1 MIKKEWRSDILI
13 RNKKTESLS
22 IVCIFLTAVMSAV
35 LLFQPVREVRTP
47 ADQLKAQLSDD
58 YCSML
63 FDDSYV
69 HEINIIISEL
79 NWDYLTSHAV
89 DEQYVRCDAEIDGE
103 LIKNIA
109 IRPKGNSS
117 LSAISNSGD
126 THFSFKIEFDK
137 YDKLQTY
144 HGLDKLSLGNLGQDP
159 SCMKDFFA
167 YHMMN
172 HMKVPAPLSSYT
184 LVKLNGQDFGL
195 YLAVEA
201 VEKSFCYR
209 NYGSD
214 FGTLYKPD
222 SFAMDTLDLSSF
234 TDYNNPDSA
243 LAVAETIMNGKRY
256 ADKQSGDRTDIIG
269 ELVTSAFSSMKSAD
283 NIASLH
289 YVGDNEKDYSLI
301 FDTAVFNVTESDR
314 LRFINAVRIL
324 NTSESPANALDT
336 DILLRYF
343 TVHDFVNNYDS
354 YNSFFVHNFYLHEKD
369 GKLSLVPWDY
379 NLAFGTFTYE
389 SAVGSILSDT
399 DFDYIPPKN
408 NAMTDEMS
416 MVNYPIDT
424 PVYSVPIE
432 ERPLLNVLL
441 GNKETLAQ
449 YHEYCNQLLADFFEN
464 GKYQKLFSQVYEQI
478 RPYIAKNLT
487 FYTTEEFDR
496 GSEAINKYCLLR
508 AESVRSQLEG
518 TIPST
523 AEGQRN
529 APETLINT
537 DSLNLT
543 DLTNFNSLLS
553 GMDKDTISRVLHIL
567 LKDNYEYTTKG
578 AVEAVK
584 YYAGNPSEI
593 VGIIP
598 ELLQI
603 PVISQ
608 TVSQKLAPFVLMAV
622 SVIIL
627 ITAVVFSKKYRR
639 RKNAVKT

>member
-1 MIKKEWRSDILI
+1 MIRTKQTEMLSMICIL
-13 RNKKTESLS
+13 LAVVFS
-22 IVCIFLTAVMSAV
+22 IIMLC
-35 LLFQPVREVRTP
+35 QPVQELRTP

-58 YCSML
+58 YSSLL

-69 HEINIIISEL
+69 HEINILISDL
-79 NWDYLTSHAV
+79 NWDYMTSHAV
-89 DEQYVRCDAEIDGE
+89 DEQYVQCDAEIDGE

-117 LSAISNSGD
+117 LAAISNNGD
-126 THFSFKIEFDK
+126 THFSFKMEFDK

-234 TDYNNPDSA
+234 TDYSSPDSA
-243 LAVAETIMNGKRY
+243 LAVAETIMNGERY

-314 LRFINAVRIL
+314 KRFINAVRIL

-343 TVHDFVNNYDS
+343 AVHDFVNNYDS

-369 GKLSLVPWDY
+369 CKLSLVPWDY

-389 SAVGSILSDT
+389 NAVGSILSGT
-399 DFDYIPPKN
+399 DFDYLPPEG
-408 NAMTDEMS
+408 NAMNSEMS

-424 PVYSVPIE
+424 PTYSIPIE
-432 ERPLLNVLL
+432 ERPVLNALL
-441 GNKETLAQ
+441 GNEETLAQ
-449 YHEYCNQLLADFFEN
+449 YHAYCNELLSDFFEN
-464 GKYQKLFSQVYEQI
+464 GQYDTLFAQVYEQI
-478 RPYIAKNLT
+478 RPYIEKNLT
-487 FYTTEEFDR
+487 FYTTEKFDK
-496 GSEAINKYCLLR
+496 GAEAINAYCHLR
-508 AESVRSQLEG
+508 AESVRGQLNG
-518 TIPST
+518 TIPTT
-523 AEGQRN
+523 ADGQKN

-537 DSLNLT
+537 DTLNLT
-543 DLTNFNSLLS
+543 DLTNFSSLLA
-553 GMDKDTISRVLHIL
+553 GLDTDTLSQILHL
-567 LKDNYEYTTKG
+567 LLQDDYDYTTKG
-578 AVEAVK
+578 AVQAIKHYV
-584 YYAGNPSEI
+584 ANPSELT
-593 VGIIP
+593 GMIP

-603 PVISQ
+603 PVILRL
-608 TVSQKLAPFVLMAV
+608 VSQKLTPYLFMPI

-627 ITAVVFSKKYRR
+627 IIAVIFAKKYRR
-639 RKNAVKT
+639 RNNAIKT